1 MTKKNKEKLET
12 NEEIYLNALQ
22 KIKILTMDLVE
33 DFEPSDDPVTH
44 YLEGVYDELAK
55 WDLYD
60 ASPTAKWNEF

>member
-44 YLEGVYDELAK
+44 YLEKLYNELEK
-55 WDLYD
+55 VGLV
-60 ASPTAKWNEF
+60 